1 MAAVMIHYPPILL
14 LSYEKVLSRGF
25 FLFDGGVNPPFR
37 SLVHRVEPILNYYTQ
52 KLREVDPLVH
62 KRFWF
67 STDPSI
73 KLKTEAI
80 ITAAEE
86 ALWAEVQQWK
96 EFRADRREVLTVPK
110 EGETYEGDISM
121 SFNSMSFN

>member
-1 MAAVMIHYPPILL
+1 MAAVVLHYPLILL
-14 LSYEKVLSRGF
+14 LSYKKVLSRGF
-25 FLFDGGVNPPFR
+25 FLFDGGANPPFH
-37 SLVHRVEPILNYYTQ
+37 SLVHRVEPILNYYRQ
-52 KLREVDPLVH
+52 KLREVDPH
-62 KRFWF
+62 IHRRNIYI
-67 STDPSI
+67 SPSI
-73 KLKTEAI
+73 KLKMDPI